1 MSDIIRNQ
9 TLVPIVIEQTP
20 RGERS
25 FDIYSRLL
33 KDRVVFIG
41 TDIEDHVANLVM
53 AQLLHLESENPEKDI
68 NIYINSA
75 GGVVTS
81 TLAIYDTMQF
91 VRCDISTVCI
101 GQAASGAAVLLAAG
115 TPGKRFATPH
125 SRILI
130 HQPAGG
136 AQGQASDI
144 EISAKEILRT
154 RAMLDG
160 ILAEHTGQNVDKI
173 HDDSERDFI
182 MVPSQAKDY
191 GIIDDVIEKRKTG
204 D

>member
-68 NIYINSA
+68 NVYINSP

-115 TPGKRFATPH
+115 THGKRFATPH

-144 EISAKEILRT
+144 EISAKEILLT
-154 RAMLDG
+154 RAMLDE
-160 ILAEHTGQNVDKI
+160 ILAEHSGQDINKI
-173 HDDSERDFI
+173 PDDSERDFI
-182 MVPSQAKDY
+182 MVPREAKDY
-191 GIIDDVIEKRKTG
+191 GIIDEVIDKRNVNE
-204 D
+204 

>member
-154 RAMLDG
+154 RAMLDE
-160 ILAEHTGQNVDKI
+160 ILAEHSGQNVDKI

-182 MVPSQAKDY
+182 MVPSAAKAY
-191 GIIDDVIEKRKTG
+191 GIIDDVIDKRKVG
-204 D
+204 E

>member
-68 NIYINSA
+68 NLYINSP

-154 RAMLDG
+154 RAMLDE
-160 ILAEHTGQNVDKI
+160 ILAQHSGQDIDKI
-173 HDDSERDFI
+173 HEDSERDFI
-182 MVPSQAKDY
+182 MVPGEAKEY
-191 GIIDDVIEKRKTG
+191 GIIDEVIDKRKINE
-204 D
+204 